1 MDGILNI
8 NKPAGI
14 TSYRAVAAV
23 KRLSGEKRVGHAGT
37 LDPDATG
44 VLPVCLGRGTR
55 VIEFLMNT
63 AKTYRAVIELGVAT
77 DTYDASGN
85 VTARADATGVTRDA
99 VETALGGFR
108 GKIQQTPPMYS
119 ALKHQGKP
127 LYELARAGI
136 SIERQSRP
144 VTIHRLELA
153 GWEPP
158 ALTLEVECSK
168 GTYIRSLAHDLG
180 HILGCGAHL
189 AALERTQCGIFGI
202 GDAAGLEKVEKAFQS
217 GNAESLLYPID
228 SVLQDMES
236 IEVNAAEESA
246 ISMGQTLD
254 REPDDSG
261 GRYRRAYAPNGRFVA
276 ILHRDKETGVWR
288 PKKVFV

>member
-1 MDGILNI
+1 M
-8 NKPAGI
+8 
-14 TSYRAVAAV
+14 TSFRVVSAVR
-23 KRLSGEKRVGHAGT
+23 RLSGERRVGHAGT

-44 VLPVCLGRGTR
+44 VLPVCLGKGTR

-63 AKTYRAVIELGVAT
+63 VKTYRAAIELGVTT

-85 VTARADATGVTRDA
+85 VTARADATGITRDA

-108 GKIQQTPPMYS
+108 GMIQQTPPMYS
-119 ALKHQGKP
+119 ALKHRGKP

-136 SIERQSRP
+136 SIERKSRP

-158 ALTLEVECSK
+158 VMTLEVECSK
-168 GTYIRSLAHDLG
+168 GTYIRSLAYDLG
-180 HILGCGAHL
+180 QALGSGAHL

-202 GDAAGLEKVEKAFQS
+202 NDAVGLEKVEEAFLTVT
-217 GNAESLLYPID
+217 AEPLLYPID

-236 IEVNAAEESA
+236 VAVDAAEESA
-246 ISMGQTLD
+246 LRMGQALN
-254 REPDDSG
+254 REPEETGS
-261 GRYRRAYAPNGRFVA
+261 RYRRAYTEDGRFIA
-276 ILHRDKETGVWR
+276 ILHRDGETGAWR
-288 PKKVFV
+288 PKKVFI